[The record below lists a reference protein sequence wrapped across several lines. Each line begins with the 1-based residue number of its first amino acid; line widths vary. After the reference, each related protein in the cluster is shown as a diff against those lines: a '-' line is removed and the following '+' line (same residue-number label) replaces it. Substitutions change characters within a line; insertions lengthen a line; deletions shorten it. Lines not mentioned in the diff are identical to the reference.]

1 MKCAILADLH
11 LPDREDTFKEKLLD
25 LTLAS
30 LRNEGVELILG
41 AGDMTGFGT
50 VPAAER
56 LARKLRDTG
65 IAFLLTPGNAEY
77 RSGPETSARI
87 AEILRTGL
95 RKGRFV
101 MLNSALSRLSDEARD
116 TLRTLP
122 EHAVMITHTPPSHWP
137 ESDRTLLTEAENRY
151 DLLIAG
157 HVHYD
162 SANGKIRT
170 VRGMDPDKAI
180 GGPPAVVILEDQPDG
195 SFRFSEL
202 EIPDF
207 EASDITR
214 WSEAERKVFLDHVGI
229 SGMAEPLE
237 TLEFAARERIAALEL
252 RCNTLATIPE
262 DNLKIALAR
271 WRDCGGRI
279 LSLHLPD
286 LGWKEDALTG
296 SDTVAQFILA
306 GAALG
311 CTRLTLHVPNMSVN
325 DFADQAIRETVLDHT
340 VQRIAEANGLGMSV
354 GIENMHMRKF
364 EKPDGL
370 RRYGYTVEECRDWL
384 SLLRERLPKPEMT
397 GFHFDIGHARNNP
410 PYSSMEPIST
420 WLAGLGPEM
429 NAMHL
434 HQVEKTP
441 EGGLTNH
448 RPIRTLFGP
457 MISLSSLFL
466 AWKAGQVPHV
476 PMFLEIRS
484 GLGPESYRTL
494 RKLILP
500 SEAF

>member
-30 LRNEGVELILG
+30 LRNEGVGLILG
-41 AGDMTGFGT
+41 VGDMTGFGT
-50 VPAAER
+50 IPAAER
-56 LARKLRDTG
+56 LARKLRNTG
-65 IAFLLTPGNAEY
+65 IDFLLTPGNAEY

-87 AEILRTGL
+87 AEILRTDL

-101 MLNSALSRLSDEARD
+101 VLDSALSKLSDEARE

-122 EHAVMITHTPPSHWP
+122 EHAVLVTHVPPSRWP
-137 ESDRTLLTEAENRY
+137 ESDRALLAGAENRY

-162 SANGKIRT
+162 SAEGKIRT

-180 GGPPAVVILEDQPDG
+180 GGPPAVVILEELPDG

-214 WSEAERKVFLDHVGI
+214 WPEPERKVFLDHVGI
-229 SGMAEPLE
+229 SGMTEPLE
-237 TLEFAARERIAALEL
+237 TLDFAARERIRAVEL
-252 RCNTLATIPE
+252 RCSTLEAMPE
-262 DNLKIALAR
+262 NELKNALAR
-271 WRDCGGRI
+271 WRDCGGSI

-286 LGWKEDALTG
+286 LGWKEGKPTGADAV
-296 SDTVAQFILA
+296 SQFIRS
-306 GAALG
+306 AADLG
-311 CTRLTLHVPNMSVN
+311 CTRLTLHVPKMSVN
-325 DFADQAIRETVLDHT
+325 DFSDRAVRETVLGHT

-364 EKPDGL
+364 EKPDGA

-384 SLLRERLPKPEMT
+384 ALLRERLPKPEMT
-397 GFHFDIGHARNNP
+397 GFHFDIGHARNNA

-434 HQVEKTP
+434 HQIEKAP
-441 EGGLTNH
+441 EGGFSNH

-466 AWKAGQVPHV
+466 AWKAGQMPHV

-494 RKLILP
+494 RRLILP
-500 SEAF
+500 E